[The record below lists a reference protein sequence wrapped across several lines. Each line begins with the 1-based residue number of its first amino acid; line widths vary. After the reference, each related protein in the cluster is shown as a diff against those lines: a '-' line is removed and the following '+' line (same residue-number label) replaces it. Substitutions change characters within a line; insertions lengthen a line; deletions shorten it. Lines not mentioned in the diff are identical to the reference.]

1 MSFDQR
7 NANRNLSRYFG
18 SSGGGQGF
26 STEDTPGVQH
36 SLGHS
41 ASTNTSVGRRT
52 SWSTE
57 SQGNIGI
64 NAQTLGSTLK
74 FDAGSTP
81 PGFQRPM
88 G

>member
-1 MSFDQR
+1 MLEQRSSLSPQFDMRPAAEEGLANFR
-7 NANRNLSRYFG
+7 N
-18 SSGGGQGF
+18 
-26 STEDTPGVQH
+26 PGVQH
-36 SLGHS
+36 RLGHS
-41 ASTNTSVGRRT
+41 SSTNTSVGRRT

-74 FDAGSTP
+74 FDAASTP